1 MKDNAIKPIERL
13 MENLKK
19 ESVKLHDNT
28 VNEPCCYNLK
38 IPKVIL
44 NILVTSTILRRK

>member
-19 ESVKLHDNT
+19 SK
-28 VNEPCCYNLK
+28 
-38 IPKVIL
+38 
-44 NILVTSTILRRK
+44 R